1 MWFVFSR
8 NQVCNLLLGSLRN
21 PYMTKMI
28 QLGIVIL
35 AVLGLASSEA
45 FGQTN
50 GSLSSTAVGI
60 APIGVNSS
68 LVGNALGFVVHL
80 AGKDIIYLW
89 EGSVF
94 PLAKS
99 TNNHDIVI
107 SPYAP
112 HNRVTVYGIKSGELV
127 MDPSVMKPFVR
138 P

>member
-1 MWFVFSR
+1 
-8 NQVCNLLLGSLRN
+8 
-21 PYMTKMI
+21 MTKMI
-28 QLGIVIL
+28 YLGVVIL

-50 GSLSSTAVGI
+50 GSLSSTAGI

-68 LVGNALGFVVHL
+68 LVGNALGIVVHL

-89 EGSVF
+89 EGTVF
-94 PLAKS
+94 PVAS
-99 TNNHDIVI
+99 RTNNHDIVI

-112 HNRVTVYGIKSGELV
+112 HNRVTVFGIKSGELV

>member
-1 MWFVFSR
+1 
-8 NQVCNLLLGSLRN
+8 
-21 PYMTKMI
+21 MTKMI
-28 QLGIVIL
+28 HLGIVIL

-68 LVGNALGFVVHL
+68 LVGNTLGFVVHL

-89 EGSVF
+89 EGNQLPV
-94 PLAKS
+94 ATR
-99 TNNHDIVI
+99 TNDPNIVI
-107 SPYAP
+107 SPYVP
-112 HNRVTVYGIKSGELV
+112 HNRVIVLGIRSGELV